1 MRNLI
6 LTIAITSVITGC
18 ASTAS
23 NTPYEGYEDD
33 YTAYD
38 DTVSSNISI
47 ANEATLKEATEQVV
61 MDLRGKR
68 NAESY
73 MNYQKTIVQ
82 CGVMIPGRIV
92 GHSMITPTE
101 GCIRVMNGAFIE
113 AETLRLPLE
122 GE

>member
-1 MRNLI
+1 M
-6 LTIAITSVITGC
+6 TGC
-18 ASTAS
+18 ASSAV

-38 DTVSSNISI
+38 DDVSSNISI
-47 ANEATLKEATEQVV
+47 KNEATLKEATEQVV
-61 MDLRGKR
+61 MDIRGKK
-68 NAESY
+68 NANAY
-73 MNYQKTIVQ
+73 MNYQKPIVQ
-82 CGVMIPGRIV
+82 CGEIIPGRII
-92 GHSMITPTE
+92 GHSFIPPQE